1 MNNKKLIGII
11 VAAIGLVLIVVGC
24 ILTPNNNKVKKTP
37 EIKEFTINGEFVTKM
52 GDSLL
57 VSDGEKYG
65 YYDINGKKVLDLKYA
80 FDWDNYFERIDAK
93 DGMFVVTDNG
103 VEYGIVDASEK
114 VIISNS
120 YSAIKIISKNCF
132 LVRDD
137 NLSWSVVD
145 AKNKKIIDKT
155 YDSVTVVNN
164 IGAILT
170 KDNKNDIIDVNGN
183 KISKSEYTYVVDYDD
198 SNANN
203 PILIGQIGNDKNDLF
218 IFTSDKYK
226 IIEGVGSNY
235 FINDNYLYYSSDGT
249 NFSSYEFKT
258 GKIKNKV
265 TVDFS
270 VNGMNMFVGENGL
283 LGYKSADE
291 KTVIKEQYQLSI
303 SNEFTKYG
311 VAVVGK
317 DDLQGVINNKGD
329 TILPCKYKKILVF
342 SDKLFAVRDGE
353 DSLYYLVD
361 EKGTKIYEKVDF
373 DSTINN
379 EIIVYDG
386 EKCGVIDNYNKKI
399 FDVKYESCSVYTGMV
414 AVREG
419 SNWLIR
425 KGK

>member
-1 MNNKKLIGII
+1 M
-11 VAAIGLVLIVVGC
+11 
-24 ILTPNNNKVKKTP
+24 
-37 EIKEFTINGEFVTKM
+37 
-52 GDSLL
+52 
-57 VSDGEKYG
+57 
-65 YYDINGKKVLDLKYA
+65 
-80 FDWDNYFERIDAK
+80 
-93 DGMFVVTDNG
+93 
-103 VEYGIVDASEK
+103 
-114 VIISNS
+114 
-120 YSAIKIISKNCF
+120 
-132 LVRDD
+132 
-137 NLSWSVVD
+137 
-145 AKNKKIIDKT
+145 
-155 YDSVTVVNN
+155 
-164 IGAILT
+164 
-170 KDNKNDIIDVNGN
+170 
-183 KISKSEYTYVVDYDD
+183 
-198 SNANN
+198 
-203 PILIGQIGNDKNDLF
+203 IGQIGNDKNDLF

-226 IIEGVGSNY
+226 IIESVGSNY

-270 VNGMNMFVGENGL
+270 VNGMNMFVGKNGL
-283 LGYKSADE
+283 LGYKSVDE